1 MSSND
6 HENYNLSKT
15 QIDVGIDGYYVNE
28 NMKLN
33 FYQKEIEIR
42 NQSTIFKVTDICF
55 DFEAIL
61 ACFCF

>member
-33 FYQKEIEIR
+33 FYH
-42 NQSTIFKVTDICF
+42 
-55 DFEAIL
+55 
-61 ACFCF
+61 

>member
-55 DFEAIL
+55 DF
-61 ACFCF
+61 